1 MLKSNSQNAFTMVE
15 EQIVSRGINDLKVVD
30 AMRAVP
36 RHNFVNKNMVHLAYT
51 DQPLPIG
58 RNQTI
63 SQPYV
68 VAYMT
73 STLELNEKSRVLE
86 IGTGSGYQA
95 AVLAEIAKDVYSVEV
110 IEKLAE
116 KARKVIKQLNYK
128 NVKIKIGNGRKGW
141 QEYAPYSHIIV
152 TAASEDIPKDL
163 LEQLDIDGRMVIPVG
178 RSSWTQNLVL
188 IAKTKDGI
196 RREKILPVRFVPL
209 IHERKISRKRK

>member
-1 MLKSNSQNAFTMVE
+1 MLHPKAFTMVE
-15 EQIVSRGINDLKVVD
+15 EQIVSRGINDQKVVD

-36 RHNFVNKNMVHLAYT
+36 RHYFVNEKMWHIAYT

-58 RNQTI
+58 HNQTI

-73 STLELNEKSRVLE
+73 SALELKKNSRVLE

-95 AVLAEIAKDVYSVEV
+95 AVLAEIAKEVYSVEV
-110 IEKLAE
+110 IEELAE
-116 KARKVIKQLNYK
+116 KARLVLKKLGYK

-152 TAASEDIPKDL
+152 TAASENIPKAL
-163 LEQLDIDGRMVIPVG
+163 IEQLDFGGNMIVPVG
-178 RSSWTQNLVL
+178 HSSWTQNLVL
-188 IAKTKDGI
+188 ITKMRDSI
-196 RREKILPVRFVPL
+196 RRKKILPVRFVPL
-209 IHERKISRKRK
+209 VHDRKLKRRNK